1 MFQRRKKQM
10 EEIKIPFG
18 EAIKRSFSFVF
29 NHLEPLL
36 KMSLLW
42 GLLLTILEAVE
53 GFPSLCVTEECIS
66 QGAIGLSSIVAIA
79 SSISITISYIIFV
92 INRTENKSF
101 FNLRFGK
108 KDFRYLWAS
117 IKLLFASVAIAFL
130 ISFVISILG
139 KLLGLSITK
148 STIVMLFLITIF
160 FVAMFLSRYVLVFP
174 AIALDNQEIGFKKSY
189 ELLRGNINTIFWG
202 TVIISLPV
210 NLLNI
215 FIVSFYM
222 AIGKNIYA
230 DIAFS
235 FVLVMLGFLSIALKA
250 SFYAHIYQYVIYFYN
265 KNKNKEN
272 AA

>member
-1 MFQRRKKQM
+1 M

-42 GLLLTILEAVE
+42 GLLLTILEAIE

-66 QGAIGLSSIVAIA
+66 KSAIGLSSIVAIA
-79 SSISITISYIIFV
+79 SSISVTISYILYV

-101 FNLRFGK
+101 FNLRLGK

-117 IKLLFASVAIAFL
+117 IKLIFAGAMIAFL
-130 ISFVISILG
+130 ISFSLSFCG
-139 KLLGLSITK
+139 RLLGLTITK
-148 STIVMLFLITIF
+148 PTVMLLFIVSLVFI
-160 FVAMFLSRYVLVFP
+160 AMLFSRYVLVFP
-174 AIALDNQEIGFKKSY
+174 AIALDNQEIGFEKSFI
-189 ELLRGNINTIFWG
+189 LTKGNINSIFWG
-202 TVIISLPV
+202 SVIISLPV

-222 AIGKNIYA
+222 AVGKNIYT

-265 KNKNKEN
+265 KNKDKEN